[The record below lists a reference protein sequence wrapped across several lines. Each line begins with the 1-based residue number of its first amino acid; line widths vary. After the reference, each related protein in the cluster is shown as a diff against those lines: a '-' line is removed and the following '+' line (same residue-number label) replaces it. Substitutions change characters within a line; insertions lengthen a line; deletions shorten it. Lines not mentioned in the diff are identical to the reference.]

1 MTCTARWGWLALLA
15 LAACWGRGDTPA
27 EVTPELLLDRA
38 RAAVRRGDFSGAR
51 TDLQRL
57 AFALPPGD
65 SQQAEVRYF
74 LAESY
79 FQTDEFVEAAQ
90 RFRQTADQFPETD
103 YAPVAL
109 LRAGDANLRLWRKP
123 DLDPT
128 SGRTALAL
136 YQELVGRY
144 PQSAA
149 TARAQPHIRQL
160 QDWFAEKGYKT
171 GVFYLRRGAYDS
183 AILYFKDVIASYPA
197 ARRTPDALLRLVD
210 AYRTL
215 GYDEERRETCA
226 HLERFFPQT
235 DGLAERCPPSR
246 TAAGT
251 EPS

>member
-1 MTCTARWGWLALLA
+1 
-15 LAACWGRGDTPA
+15 
-27 EVTPELLLDRA
+27 
-38 RAAVRRGDFSGAR
+38 
-51 TDLQRL
+51 
-57 AFALPPGD
+57 
-65 SQQAEVRYF
+65 
-74 LAESY
+74 
-79 FQTDEFVEAAQ
+79 
-90 RFRQTADQFPETD
+90 
-103 YAPVAL
+103 PVAL

-136 YQELVGRY
+136 YQELAGRY
-144 PQSAA
+144 PQSPAA
-149 TARAQPHIRQL
+149 TRAQPHIRHL

-171 GVFYLRRGAYDS
+171 GVFYLRRRAYDS
-183 AILYFKDVIASYPA
+183 AILYFKDVIASYPG

-226 HLERFFPQT
+226 HLERFFPQA

-246 TAAGT
+246 AAAGT